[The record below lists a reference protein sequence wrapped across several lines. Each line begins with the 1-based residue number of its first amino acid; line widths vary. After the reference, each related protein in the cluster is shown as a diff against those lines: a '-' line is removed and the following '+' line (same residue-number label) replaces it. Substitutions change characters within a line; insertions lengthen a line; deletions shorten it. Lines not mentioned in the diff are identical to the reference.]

1 MSPNTSIW
9 AVYPLLLLK
18 TTSYMLCKATTKI
31 KKNWLLKWL
40 VKKVIKQMEVV
51 VSVIEIV
58 ELLKLLAVLES
69 AIKVVV
75 E

>member
-1 MSPNTSIW
+1 
-9 AVYPLLLLK
+9 
-18 TTSYMLCKATTKI
+18 
-31 KKNWLLKWL
+31 
-40 VKKVIKQMEVV
+40 MEVV